1 MLTQALPGAMTQQF
15 GLLLQDL
22 RETTMEAVFK
32 VKNQA
37 LMIGVITPLI
47 VISFIENDV
56 APWLIMVTFFVAVAR
71 LSWLYRH
78 WQPE

>member
-1 MLTQALPGAMTQQF
+1 
-15 GLLLQDL
+15 
-22 RETTMEAVFK
+22 MEAVFK